1 MTDSKR
7 VVIAGGSGSVGRAL
21 ARHLGEQGF
30 EVTILTRTPN
40 PTLFPDE
47 TGIRQLQWD
56 GRTTDPSW
64 GREVVGSVLINLAG
78 ELVDRVP
85 TEANI
90 DLLEQS
96 RVVPTETL
104 VRAAREF
111 GRPRLWLQMSTLAIY
126 GDAGDQLLDEHSQ
139 PADGPRQMAGVA
151 KAWEAAVSHAHA
163 ERVVWLRTAVVLQRN
178 TPALNRLVTITRL
191 FLGGRIGSGRQWVSW
206 IHERDFLR
214 AIDFI
219 IANEVQAGAN
229 SDRPIH
235 GPIHITSP
243 NPVQNRELMSTLRH
257 TIGRPWSPP
266 LPAFATRLGAK
277 LLFRTDPQLALTG
290 RRAVPSKLL
299 ATGFEFEFPELG
311 PALADLLKKTT

>member
-1 MTDSKR
+1 M
-7 VVIAGGSGSVGRAL
+7 
-21 ARHLGEQGF
+21 
-30 EVTILTRTPN
+30 
-40 PTLFPDE
+40 
-47 TGIRQLQWD
+47 
-56 GRTTDPSW
+56 
-64 GREVVGSVLINLAG
+64 
-78 ELVDRVP
+78 
-85 TEANI
+85 
-90 DLLEQS
+90 
-96 RVVPTETL
+96 
-104 VRAAREF
+104 
-111 GRPRLWLQMSTLAIY
+111 
-126 GDAGDQLLDEHSQ
+126 
-139 PADGPRQMAGVA
+139 
-151 KAWEAAVSHAHA
+151 SHAHA

-178 TPALNRLVTITRL
+178 TPALNRLSTITKL

-243 NPVQNRELMSTLRH
+243 NPVQNRELMRTLRH

-299 ATGFEFEFPELG
+299 ATGFEFEFPDLG
-311 PALADLLKKTT
+311 SALADLLKKTT

>member
-1 MTDSKR
+1 MTNTNR
-7 VVIAGGSGSVGRAL
+7 VVIAGGTGAVGRAL

-30 EVTILTRTPN
+30 EVVVLTRT
-40 PTLFPDE
+40 
-47 TGIRQLQWD
+47 IRPELPFRQIQWD

-64 GREVVGSVLINLAG
+64 GREVAGSVLINLAG

-85 TEANI
+85 TEENI
-90 DLLEQS
+90 ALLEQS

-126 GDAGDQLLDEHSQ
+126 GDAGEEILDEHSHT
-139 PADGPRQMAGVA
+139 ADRPRQMAGVA

-178 TPALNRLVTITRL
+178 TPALNRLVTITKW
-191 FLGGRIGSGRQWVSW
+191 FVGGRIGSGRQWVSW

-214 AIDFI
+214 AVDFI
-219 IANEVQAGAN
+219 IASTETAQ
-229 SDRPIH
+229 PIH

-243 NPVQNRELMSTLRH
+243 GPVRNKELMRTLRH
-257 TIGRPWSPP
+257 TLGRPWSPP
-266 LPAFATRLGAK
+266 LPAFAIELGAK
-277 LLFRTDPQLALTG
+277 LVFRTDPQLALTG
-290 RRAVPSKLL
+290 RRATPAKLL
-299 ATGFEFEFPELG
+299 AAGFEFEFPGLG
-311 PALADLLKKTT
+311 PALTDLLKKRRQ